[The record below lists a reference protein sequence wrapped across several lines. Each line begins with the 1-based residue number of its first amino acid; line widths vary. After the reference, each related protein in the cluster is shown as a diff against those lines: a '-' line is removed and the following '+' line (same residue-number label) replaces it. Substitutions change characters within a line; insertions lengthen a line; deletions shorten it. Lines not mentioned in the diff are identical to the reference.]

1 MLAQMYSIRE
11 LDRSIRVE
19 FDIPQDP
26 YDRDEVKSDEA
37 GDYLR
42 ALGIFFYRDE
52 ENQFAIILQ
61 PDDDNPEAIFDRKG
75 FFGFRQLVE
84 LHPRQFTVMPWK
96 MTTPEKWK
104 KEGDDRA
111 WLAFNEKKYLEE
123 VSINHIK
130 TS

>member
-52 ENQFAIILQ
+52 ENQFAIVLQ
-61 PDDDNPEAIFDRKG
+61 PDDDSKLI
-75 FFGFRQLVE
+75 L
-84 LHPRQFTVMPWK
+84 L
-96 MTTPEKWK
+96 
-104 KEGDDRA
+104 
-111 WLAFNEKKYLEE
+111 
-123 VSINHIK
+123 VSIKENP
-130 TS
+130 